1 MLILHHKNSVN
12 MILPPKLKIGDTVA
26 IVSTARKI
34 TMDEIKP
41 AIALMESWGLNVEVG
56 KTIGAAENQF
66 AGSEAFRVSEL
77 QQMLDNPAIKAIW
90 CARGGYGSVQLIDRL
105 DWSAFKKYPKW
116 IVGYSDVTVFHSQ
129 LHNLGF
135 ETIHAPMPIDISGQS
150 EAAVLC
156 LKRAL
161 FGENYTINYDSRDS
175 RSRQGIGKGQLV
187 GGNLSVL
194 YSLCGSASSID
205 TRGKILF
212 LEDLDEYLYHLDRMM
227 QNLKRNGM
235 LEGLAGLIVGGMNAM
250 RDNTQA
256 FGFKTDNPYGKTA
269 NEIIADAVS
278 AYDFPVSFD
287 FPAGHHNDNRALIFG
302 RKIKLKV
309 GEQVEIYF

>member
-1 MLILHHKNSVN
+1 
-12 MILPPKLKIGDTVA
+12 MIKPSYLKKDDTVA

-34 TMDEIKP
+34 TVDEIKP
-41 AIALMESWGLNVEVG
+41 AISLMETWGLKVKAG

-66 AGSEAFRVSEL
+66 AGSDAFRVSDI
-77 QQMLDNPAIKAIW
+77 QQMLDNPDIKAIW
-90 CARGGYGSVQLIDRL
+90 CARGGYGTVRIIDQL
-105 DWSAFKKYPKW
+105 DWETFKKHPKW

-135 ETIHAPMPIDISGQS
+135 ETIHAPMPIDIAGQS
-150 EAAVLC
+150 EEAILC

-161 FGENYTINYDSRDS
+161 FGEPYSICYENEELLSKMGTTE
-175 RSRQGIGKGQLV
+175 GLLV
-187 GGNLSVL
+187 GGNLSIL
-194 YSLCGSASSID
+194 YSLCGSNSAVD

-235 LEGLAGLIVGGMNAM
+235 LDGLAGLIVGGMNAM

-269 NEIIADAVS
+269 KEIIADAVS
-278 AYDFPVSFD
+278 AYEFPVCFD
-287 FPAGHHNDNRALIFG
+287 FPAGHHNDNRALILG
-302 RKIKLKV
+302 REIQLKV
-309 GEQVEIYF
+309 TESQIEMSYK